1 VTSGKDIL
9 PVMKTFK
16 NRNKRMKSQVDSN
29 SVFLVSG
36 GAKGITAQCVIELA
50 KAKQCKFILLGRSSL
65 TPEPVW
71 AKRCTSEA
79 ELKKRIME
87 YLIASGEKPTPATVQ
102 KHYNAIASAREIQ
115 ATLDAIAQAGGEAE
129 YLSVDVTDAAALQA
143 IAERLET
150 VTGMIH
156 GAGNL
161 ADKRI
166 EKKSAQDFDK
176 VYNAKVTGLANLL
189 RCIPISQ
196 LQHLVLFSSVAGFY
210 GNVGQADYAIAN
222 EVLNKSAQLVK
233 YYYPDCHVVAINW
246 GPWDSGMV
254 SPELK
259 KAFAERNIE
268 TIPIQVGAKMLVK
281 ELESTHQD
289 TQVVIGSPLIFSETF
304 NSQLQTFC
312 IQRHLTLVANPFL
325 QDHIIANRPVLPA
338 TCAIAWIANTCEQ
351 LYPGYHF
358 CSCRNYK
365 VLKGIIFEP
374 TTPTEY
380 TLELQEINK
389 NNIEIEF
396 DAKIWSKNLEGKIRY
411 HFSTQLTLKRQSSSS
426 PNYHFLNLNFDQSYP
441 SESFYQDGS
450 ASLFHGKS
458 FQGVRR
464 VLNITPEKVT
474 IECLLPQVSE
484 QQQGQ
489 FPVQTFNPYIV
500 DVQIHS
506 LWIWSQYFHQHG
518 CLPSAI
524 HLYKQF
530 APVSFDE
537 IFYVS
542 CEVKSKTDSSIVAE
556 VITHDSQGKIYSR
569 MTEAKGTLLSL
580 KS

>member
-1 VTSGKDIL
+1 
-9 PVMKTFK
+9 
-16 NRNKRMKSQVDSN
+16 MKSQVESN

-50 KAKQCKFILLGRSSL
+50 KAKQCKFILLGRSSP

-71 AKRCTSEA
+71 AMGCDGEA

-87 YLIASGEKPTPATVQ
+87 YLVASGEKPTPIMVQ

-115 ATLDAIAQAGGEAE
+115 TTLNTIAQVGGKAE
-129 YLSVDVTDAAALQA
+129 YLSVDVTDANALQA
-143 IAERLET
+143 IERLGT
-150 VTGMIH
+150 VTGIIH

-166 EKKSAQDFDK
+166 EKKSSQDFDT
-176 VYNAKVTGLANLL
+176 VYTAKVTGLKNLL
-189 RCIPISQ
+189 RCIPTSQ

-222 EVLNKSAQLVK
+222 EILNKSAHLVK
-233 YYYPDCHVVAINW
+233 YHHPDCHIVAINW

-268 TIPIQVGAKMLVK
+268 TIPIQVGAKMLVE
-281 ELESTHQD
+281 ELESTHQAA
-289 TQVVIGSPLIFSETF
+289 QVIIGSPLIFSEILS
-304 NSQLQTFC
+304 SQLQTFC
-312 IQRHLTLVANPFL
+312 IQRHLTLAANPFL
-325 QDHIIANRPVLPA
+325 QDHVIANRPVLPA

-351 LYPGYHF
+351 LYPGYQF
-358 CSCRNYK
+358 SSCSNYK

-374 TTPTEY
+374 TTPVEY
-380 TLELQEINK
+380 TLELQETSK
-389 NNIEIEF
+389 NNIGIEF
-396 DAKIWSKNLEGKIRY
+396 DAKIWSKNSDGKIRY
-411 HFSTQLTLKRQSSSS
+411 HFSTQLNLKRQLTSC
-426 PNYHFLNLNFDQSYP
+426 PNYTSINLNLDKNYFLKT
-441 SESFYQDGS
+441 SFYQDGV
-450 ASLFHGKS
+450 ASLFHGMS
-458 FQGVRR
+458 FQGVKR
-464 VLNITPEKVT
+464 VLNITSEKVT
-474 IECLLPQVSE
+474 IECLLPSLSE

-506 LWIWSQYFHQHG
+506 LWIWSQYFHQQG

-524 HLYKQF
+524 STYEQF
-530 APVSFDE
+530 ALIPFDE
-537 IFYVS
+537 TFYVS
-542 CEVKSKTDSSIVAE
+542 CEVKSKTDSAVVAE
-556 VITHDSQGKIYSR
+556 VITHDRQGNVYSR
-569 MTEAKGTLLSL
+569 MTAAKGTLLPPNS
-580 KS
+580 